1 MWIDFVA
8 VFPSELRVGPEKRP
22 QLKSSDLQMQTLRNS
37 ICGAYFAELK
47 GTYQPWAL
55 RIRKRHNAKGR
66 SAPQPHSESNK

>member
-8 VFPSELRVGPEKRP
+8 VFPSELRVGPEKGP

-47 GTYQPWAL
+47 GTYQP
-55 RIRKRHNAKGR
+55 
-66 SAPQPHSESNK
+66 